1 MVRVLRSLGVL
12 GFMVSLKGWAAL
24 GGSDQ
29 QVPQEG
35 FPLTSYAPAHAAS
48 ATPPGGIRQQTVETL
63 QHVVVTEY
71 SSHGTVFAL
80 TWSGPTLPDASVFL
94 GSYFP
99 QYQQSLQKRP
109 LRPGAYRAPI
119 ALHTPALVVHASGHM
134 GAYQGS
140 AYVPALLPAG
150 LDLSL
155 IGVAP

>member
-1 MVRVLRSLGVL
+1 MVRVLWSLGVL
-12 GFMVSLKGWAAL
+12 GLMVSLKGWAAL
-24 GGSDQ
+24 GGNDL

-35 FPLTSYAPAHAAS
+35 FPLTSYVPAHAAS
-48 ATPPGGIRQQTVETL
+48 ASPPGGIRQQSVETL
-63 QHVVVTEY
+63 QHVIVTEY

-80 TWSGPTLPDASVFL
+80 TWSGPTLPDSSVFL

-99 QYQQSLQKRP
+99 QYQQSLQNLH
-109 LRPGAYRAPI
+109 LRPGSYRTPI

-140 AYVPALLPAG
+140 AYAPALLPAG

-155 IGVAP
+155 LGVAP

>member
-1 MVRVLRSLGVL
+1 MVRMRWSLGVL
-12 GFMVSLKGWAAL
+12 SLMVSLRGWAAL
-24 GGSDQ
+24 GGNDQ

-35 FPLTSYAPAHAAS
+35 FPLTSYVPAHAAS
-48 ATPPGGIRQQTVETL
+48 ASPPGGIRRQSVETA

-80 TWSGPTLPDASVFL
+80 SWSGPTLPDSSVFL

-99 QYQQSLQKRP
+99 QYQQSLQNRP
-109 LRPGAYRAPI
+109 LRPGAYRTPI

-140 AYVPALLPAG
+140 AYAPALLPTG
-150 LDLSL
+150 LDLLSL
-155 IGVAP
+155 GVAP